1 MNKILPG
8 YRDFFKDELGIL
20 EGFQI
25 TITIDR
31 YIKSKF
37 DAAGPVRYPL
47 KDKTDSEPI
56 WTYLNLFNTPLV
68 APIVPVMNNVGSI
81 RICGGYEE
89 ILNQITSCV

>member
-8 YRDFFKDELGIL
+8 YRDFFKDELGII

-56 WTYLNLFNTPLV
+56 
-68 APIVPVMNNVGSI
+68 
-81 RICGGYEE
+81 
-89 ILNQITSCV
+89 